1 MKILRSFI
9 AFVAMAG
16 IVSLTSCS
24 DDWGKSD
31 PTPGTDVYPVKEV
44 VGTYNFEYADDVE
57 ALSDMSAKGDRISK
71 HENVILEV
79 VNDEALGSNV
89 LHLDS
94 GYVRM
99 VNPFVGSKGLQNG
112 AAITMWVK
120 TDSVTLHSA
129 LFAFGDETLAEENIS
144 ERFFFSENSWLSYTK
159 PNQLETLNLDENN
172 PEDNKTSAM
181 TNDKSWHFV
190 ALQLKSDGYIFYV
203 DGEKKAQQDVK
214 AERTTQ
220 FSYSNLLTYLET
232 APYLYIGAGNDSILA
247 ETWIDDITIYRNMM
261 DVKDWNKKYQPSS
274 DDSDSGELKPVY
286 FNDFSSANGA
296 TIVGGG
302 FFRDDAAKGFGKV
315 FQNVTGGM
323 RQNYLLLPEDV
334 LSHSA
339 ETEQMTIGFW
349 VNAANA
355 GESES
360 YMWAPMFMAY
370 GAAPVNGE
378 NGMPMFAC
386 QYRGVL
392 QINNDGWTDYTDA
405 QNVKGVNTLYHAA
418 TDWLAD
424 KKWHYYTVVFDGEN
438 AKVYFDGEIANE
450 WNMDGVNNTQK
461 GLFRSGSA
469 LKYICLGGN
478 QAWNWGDNDPGFAF
492 DDFAVYSKALSADDI
507 KAIIEAKS
515 ADVKH
520 YYRNNFESNEGL
532 TIVGAG
538 SFVDSGDAHGKVF
551 QNATGGMR
559 QNYLLL
565 PEDLL
570 SNSAKSQQLSIGFW
584 VNAKNAGASESYM
597 WAPMFMAYTAAPVNG
612 ENTLPMFACQY
623 RGVLQVN
630 NDGWTDY
637 TDAQN
642 VKGVN
647 TLYHAATDW
656 LADKEWHYYTVVLD
670 GENAKVYFDG
680 EIANEWNMD
689 GVNNTQTGLFR
700 SGSALKYICLGGN
713 QAWNWGDNDPGF
725 AFDDIIFSNHAFT
738 QAEIQTLMSEYK

>member
-261 DVKDWNKKYQPSS
+261 DVKDWNKKYSEGGSTPDVGGDVNYMPAGTVGFFMFNGSFADAMGNVTDASLIQLQAQGTAS
-274 DDSDSGELKPVY
+274 DFEEDPERGMVWHQQEGWNGHGNGYAYLDIPNPLKGK
-286 FNDFSSANGA
+286 ALTGA
-296 TIVGGG
+296 TV
-302 FFRDDAAKGFGKV
+302 A
-315 FQNVTGGM
+315 
-323 RQNYLLLPEDV
+323 
-334 LSHSA
+334 
-339 ETEQMTIGFW
+339 FW
-349 VNAANA
+349 VKPSPIVNWWDSVWGMSDGDGHMWFNENGYLGFNAAGQWFDCQQDNGDNA
-355 GESES
+355 LPAEQWTHVAMVFTTSGFRVYYNGVEKFSDAS
-360 YMWAPMFMAY
+360 NAKWASS
-370 GAAPVNGE
+370 GA
-378 NGMPMFAC
+378 
-386 QYRGVL
+386 
-392 QINNDGWTDYTDA
+392 IDYTVLLNYMSNSPSMQFGYGSFWGASGAYVSDLFVCPA
-405 QNVKGVNTLYHAA
+405 ALTGTEVTSLY
-418 TDWLAD
+418 
-424 KKWHYYTVVFDGEN
+424 
-438 AKVYFDGEIANE
+438 
-450 WNMDGVNNTQK
+450 
-461 GLFRSGSA
+461 
-469 LKYICLGGN
+469 
-478 QAWNWGDNDPGFAF
+478 
-492 DDFAVYSKALSADDI
+492 
-507 KAIIEAKS
+507 
-515 ADVKH
+515 
-520 YYRNNFESNEGL
+520 
-532 TIVGAG
+532 AG
-538 SFVDSGDAHGKVF
+538 SK
-551 QNATGGMR
+551 
-559 QNYLLL
+559 
-565 PEDLL
+565 
-570 SNSAKSQQLSIGFW
+570 K
-584 VNAKNAGASESYM
+584 
-597 WAPMFMAYTAAPVNG
+597 
-612 ENTLPMFACQY
+612 
-623 RGVLQVN
+623 
-630 NDGWTDY
+630 
-637 TDAQN
+637 
-642 VKGVN
+642 
-647 TLYHAATDW
+647 
-656 LADKEWHYYTVVLD
+656 
-670 GENAKVYFDG
+670 
-680 EIANEWNMD
+680 
-689 GVNNTQTGLFR
+689 
-700 SGSALKYICLGGN
+700 
-713 QAWNWGDNDPGF
+713 
-725 AFDDIIFSNHAFT
+725 
-738 QAEIQTLMSEYK
+738 

>member
-16 IVSLTSCS
+16 IVSVTSCS

-190 ALQLKSDGYIFYV
+190 ALQLKSDGYVFYV

-261 DVKDWNKKYQPSS
+261 DVKDWNKKYSEGGSTPDVGGDVNYMPAGTVGFFMFNGSFADAMGNVTDASLIQLQAQGTAS
-274 DDSDSGELKPVY
+274 DFEEDPERGMVWHQQEGWNGHGNGYAYLDIPNPLKGK
-286 FNDFSSANGA
+286 ALTGA
-296 TIVGGG
+296 TV
-302 FFRDDAAKGFGKV
+302 A
-315 FQNVTGGM
+315 
-323 RQNYLLLPEDV
+323 
-334 LSHSA
+334 
-339 ETEQMTIGFW
+339 FW
-349 VNAANA
+349 VKPSPIVNWWDSVWGMSDGDGHMWFNENGYLGFNAAGQWFDCQQDNGDNA
-355 GESES
+355 LPAEQWTHVAMVFTTSGFRVYYNGVEKFSDASNAKWASSGAIDYTVLLNYMSNSPSMQFGYGSFWGASGAYISDLAVLDHDASAAEVGYIYLMTNTKAKSLFSLGGTFADSFDESKVASFVSVETQGTAS
-360 YMWAPMFMAY
+360 DFEEEATRGMVWHQQEGWRGHGNGYAYLDIPNPLNGQTLTGATVAFWVKPSPIVNWWDSVWGMSDGDGHMWF
-370 GAAPVNGE
+370 NE
-378 NGMPMFAC
+378 NGYLGFNAAGQWFDC
-386 QYRGVL
+386 QQDNGDNALPAEQWTHVAMVFTTSGFRVYYNGVEKFSDASNAKWASSGA
-392 QINNDGWTDYTDA
+392 IDYTVLLNYMSNSPSMQFGYGSFWGASGAYVSDLFVCPA
-405 QNVKGVNTLYHAA
+405 ALTGTEVTSLY
-418 TDWLAD
+418 
-424 KKWHYYTVVFDGEN
+424 
-438 AKVYFDGEIANE
+438 
-450 WNMDGVNNTQK
+450 
-461 GLFRSGSA
+461 
-469 LKYICLGGN
+469 
-478 QAWNWGDNDPGFAF
+478 
-492 DDFAVYSKALSADDI
+492 
-507 KAIIEAKS
+507 
-515 ADVKH
+515 
-520 YYRNNFESNEGL
+520 
-532 TIVGAG
+532 AG
-538 SFVDSGDAHGKVF
+538 SK
-551 QNATGGMR
+551 
-559 QNYLLL
+559 
-565 PEDLL
+565 
-570 SNSAKSQQLSIGFW
+570 K
-584 VNAKNAGASESYM
+584 
-597 WAPMFMAYTAAPVNG
+597 
-612 ENTLPMFACQY
+612 
-623 RGVLQVN
+623 
-630 NDGWTDY
+630 
-637 TDAQN
+637 
-642 VKGVN
+642 
-647 TLYHAATDW
+647 
-656 LADKEWHYYTVVLD
+656 
-670 GENAKVYFDG
+670 
-680 EIANEWNMD
+680 
-689 GVNNTQTGLFR
+689 
-700 SGSALKYICLGGN
+700 
-713 QAWNWGDNDPGF
+713 
-725 AFDDIIFSNHAFT
+725 
-738 QAEIQTLMSEYK
+738 

>member
-16 IVSLTSCS
+16 IVSVTSCS

-190 ALQLKSDGYIFYV
+190 ALQLKSDGYVFYV

-261 DVKDWNKKYQPSS
+261 DVKDWNKK
-274 DDSDSGELKPVY
+274 
-286 FNDFSSANGA
+286 
-296 TIVGGG
+296 
-302 FFRDDAAKGFGKV
+302 
-315 FQNVTGGM
+315 M
-323 RQNYLLLPEDV
+323 
-334 LSHSA
+334 
-339 ETEQMTIGFW
+339 
-349 VNAANA
+349 
-355 GESES
+355 
-360 YMWAPMFMAY
+360 
-370 GAAPVNGE
+370 
-378 NGMPMFAC
+378 
-386 QYRGVL
+386 
-392 QINNDGWTDYTDA
+392 
-405 QNVKGVNTLYHAA
+405 
-418 TDWLAD
+418 
-424 KKWHYYTVVFDGEN
+424 
-438 AKVYFDGEIANE
+438 
-450 WNMDGVNNTQK
+450 
-461 GLFRSGSA
+461 SGSDEE
-469 LKYICLGGN
+469 KQFEYIIGE
-478 QAWNWGDNDPGFAF
+478 P
-492 DDFAVYSKALSADDI
+492 I
-507 KAIIEAKS
+507 KAIGAPDCSTGWWSQFSNYFRLPSDSQLKLHFINHTSGGANW
-515 ADVKH
+515 
-520 YYRNNFESNEGL
+520 NNWNLCLSTDDDRGGASYKEYAVVRSDLYGWGETYATGVWSNEGYPANDDEWAEFRQNMEGADVVVTVTRSKGKA
-532 TIVGAG
+532 TIDAVATCKNGKIYHEWITVDCGDDADPIRA
-538 SFVDSGDAHGKVF
+538 FLIVDSSYLEMQDVFVNQNAPVTISNIGASDCSTGWWTSFSDYFVIPGNCELTLNFINHTSGGANWNNWNLCLSTDDDRGGASYKEYAVVRSDLYGWGETYATGVWSNEGYPANDDEWAEFRQNMEGANVTIRVTRSDGKVKIDAVATCKNGKIYHEWITVDCGDDADPIRAF
-551 QNATGGMR
+551 LIVDASYLEMNA
-559 QNYLLL
+559 
-565 PEDLL
+565 
-570 SNSAKSQQLSIGFW
+570 SACTIG
-584 VNAKNAGASESYM
+584 K
-597 WAPMFMAYTAAPVNG
+597 
-612 ENTLPMFACQY
+612 
-623 RGVLQVN
+623 
-630 NDGWTDY
+630 
-637 TDAQN
+637 
-642 VKGVN
+642 
-647 TLYHAATDW
+647 
-656 LADKEWHYYTVVLD
+656 
-670 GENAKVYFDG
+670 KV
-680 EIANEWNMD
+680 M
-689 GVNNTQTGLFR
+689 
-700 SGSALKYICLGGN
+700 
-713 QAWNWGDNDPGF
+713 
-725 AFDDIIFSNHAFT
+725 
-738 QAEIQTLMSEYK
+738 

>member
-261 DVKDWNKKYQPSS
+261 DVKDWNKKYSEGGSTPDVGGDVNYMPAGTVGFFMFNGSFADAMGNVTDASLIQLQAQGTAS
-274 DDSDSGELKPVY
+274 DFEEDPERGMVWHQQEGWNGHGNGYAYLDIPNPLKGK
-286 FNDFSSANGA
+286 ALTGA
-296 TIVGGG
+296 TV
-302 FFRDDAAKGFGKV
+302 A
-315 FQNVTGGM
+315 
-323 RQNYLLLPEDV
+323 
-334 LSHSA
+334 
-339 ETEQMTIGFW
+339 FW
-349 VNAANA
+349 VKPSPIVNWWDSVWGMSDGDGHMWFNENGYLGFNAAGQWFDCQQDNGDNA
-355 GESES
+355 LPAEQWTHVAMVFTTSGFRVYYNGVEKFSDASNAKWASSGAIDYTVLLNYMSNSPSMQFGYGSFWGASGAYISDLAVLDHDASAAEVGYIYLMTNTKAKSLFSLGGTFADSFDESKVASFVSVETQGTAS
-360 YMWAPMFMAY
+360 DFEEEATRGMVWHQQEGWRGHGNGYAYLDIPNPLNGQTLTGATVAFWVKPSPIVNWWDSVWGMSDGDGHMWF
-370 GAAPVNGE
+370 NE
-378 NGMPMFAC
+378 NGYLGFNAAGQWFDC
-386 QYRGVL
+386 QQDNGDNALPAEQWTHVAMVFTTSGFRVYYNGVEKFSDASNAKWASSGA
-392 QINNDGWTDYTDA
+392 IDYTVLLNYMSNSPSMQFGYGSFWGASGAYVSDLFVCPA
-405 QNVKGVNTLYHAA
+405 ALTGTEVTSLY
-418 TDWLAD
+418 
-424 KKWHYYTVVFDGEN
+424 
-438 AKVYFDGEIANE
+438 
-450 WNMDGVNNTQK
+450 
-461 GLFRSGSA
+461 
-469 LKYICLGGN
+469 
-478 QAWNWGDNDPGFAF
+478 
-492 DDFAVYSKALSADDI
+492 
-507 KAIIEAKS
+507 
-515 ADVKH
+515 
-520 YYRNNFESNEGL
+520 
-532 TIVGAG
+532 AG
-538 SFVDSGDAHGKVF
+538 SK
-551 QNATGGMR
+551 
-559 QNYLLL
+559 
-565 PEDLL
+565 
-570 SNSAKSQQLSIGFW
+570 K
-584 VNAKNAGASESYM
+584 
-597 WAPMFMAYTAAPVNG
+597 
-612 ENTLPMFACQY
+612 
-623 RGVLQVN
+623 
-630 NDGWTDY
+630 
-637 TDAQN
+637 
-642 VKGVN
+642 
-647 TLYHAATDW
+647 
-656 LADKEWHYYTVVLD
+656 
-670 GENAKVYFDG
+670 
-680 EIANEWNMD
+680 
-689 GVNNTQTGLFR
+689 
-700 SGSALKYICLGGN
+700 
-713 QAWNWGDNDPGF
+713 
-725 AFDDIIFSNHAFT
+725 
-738 QAEIQTLMSEYK
+738 

>member
-16 IVSLTSCS
+16 IVSVTSCS

-261 DVKDWNKKYQPSS
+261 DVKDWNKKYSEGGSTPDVGGEVNYMPAGTVGFFMFNGSFADAMGNVTDASLIQLQAQGTAS
-274 DDSDSGELKPVY
+274 DFEEDPERGMVWHQQEGWNGHGNGYAYLDIPNPLKGK
-286 FNDFSSANGA
+286 ALTGA
-296 TIVGGG
+296 TV
-302 FFRDDAAKGFGKV
+302 A
-315 FQNVTGGM
+315 
-323 RQNYLLLPEDV
+323 
-334 LSHSA
+334 
-339 ETEQMTIGFW
+339 FW
-349 VNAANA
+349 VKPSPIVNWWDSVWGMSDGDGHMWFNENGYLGFNAAGQWFDCQQDNGDNA
-355 GESES
+355 LPAEQWTHVAMVFTTSGFRVYYNGVEKFSDASNAKWASSGAIDYTVLLNYMSNSPSMQFGYGSFWGASGAYISDLAVLDHDASAAEVGYIYLMTNTKAKSLFSLGGTFADSFDESKVASFVSVETQGTAS
-360 YMWAPMFMAY
+360 DFEEEATRGMVWHQQEGWRGHGNGYAYLDIPNPLNGQTLTGATVAFWVKPSPIVNWWDSVWGMSDGDGHMWF
-370 GAAPVNGE
+370 NE
-378 NGMPMFAC
+378 NGYLGFNAAGQWFDC
-386 QYRGVL
+386 QQDNGDNALPAEQWTHVAMVFTTSGFRVYYNGVEKFSDASNAKWASSGA
-392 QINNDGWTDYTDA
+392 IDYTVLLNYMSNSPSMQFGYGSFWGASGAYVSDLFVCPA
-405 QNVKGVNTLYHAA
+405 ALTGTEVTSLY
-418 TDWLAD
+418 
-424 KKWHYYTVVFDGEN
+424 
-438 AKVYFDGEIANE
+438 
-450 WNMDGVNNTQK
+450 
-461 GLFRSGSA
+461 
-469 LKYICLGGN
+469 
-478 QAWNWGDNDPGFAF
+478 
-492 DDFAVYSKALSADDI
+492 
-507 KAIIEAKS
+507 
-515 ADVKH
+515 
-520 YYRNNFESNEGL
+520 
-532 TIVGAG
+532 AG
-538 SFVDSGDAHGKVF
+538 SK
-551 QNATGGMR
+551 
-559 QNYLLL
+559 
-565 PEDLL
+565 
-570 SNSAKSQQLSIGFW
+570 K
-584 VNAKNAGASESYM
+584 
-597 WAPMFMAYTAAPVNG
+597 
-612 ENTLPMFACQY
+612 
-623 RGVLQVN
+623 
-630 NDGWTDY
+630 
-637 TDAQN
+637 
-642 VKGVN
+642 
-647 TLYHAATDW
+647 
-656 LADKEWHYYTVVLD
+656 
-670 GENAKVYFDG
+670 
-680 EIANEWNMD
+680 
-689 GVNNTQTGLFR
+689 
-700 SGSALKYICLGGN
+700 
-713 QAWNWGDNDPGF
+713 
-725 AFDDIIFSNHAFT
+725 
-738 QAEIQTLMSEYK
+738 